1 SNHQYLPTILKNA
14 VSTNVDPIPRW
25 KAIPVSALR
34 TTPIRYHPTP
44 IRWTTTEVLA
54 SVIGVVALQGNG
66 GWCIEQAPIDIE
78 AGAVTRA
85 VPRQFCFIPAHLTFG
100 MRTGAFQY
108 VHAPF
113 FLAVDCVGIPLIF
126 YHPCLTGRDVA

>member
-1 SNHQYLPTILKNA
+1 PTILKNA

-34 TTPIRYHPTP
+34 RTPIRYHPTP

-66 GWCIEQAPIDIE
+66 GWCIEQAPIDTE

-85 VPRQFCFIPAHLTFG
+85 VPGYFFFNPCYLYSG
-100 MRTGAFQY
+100 MKSGAF
-108 VHAPF
+108 
-113 FLAVDCVGIPLIF
+113 L
-126 YHPCLTGRDVA
+126 